1 MANSLQEQLMK
12 AGLADQKKARRAKQQ
27 KREDANKAK
36 RGEAVEESAAERVKR
51 QQAEKAQAD
60 RQKEAGRKAE
70 REKKEIA
77 AQIRQMIEQS
87 RLDRS
92 KGDVPYQ
99 FVQEKKIK
107 KAYVSAKQQGQLE
120 RGQIAIVAL
129 GESYELVPTVV
140 AEKIRQ
146 RDESA
151 ILLLNARAEQSAD
164 DDDDPYKDFP
174 IPDDLMW

>member
-27 KREDANKAK
+27 KRQEANQAK
-36 RGEAVEESAAERVKR
+36 RGEIELEDPAERARR
-51 QQAEKAQAD
+51 QREEKAEAD
-60 RQKEAGRKAE
+60 RQREAARKAE

-77 AQIRQMIEQS
+77 AQIKQMIEQS
-87 RLDRS
+87 RLDRQH
-92 KGDVPYQ
+92 GDVAYQ
-99 FVQEKKIK
+99 FVQDKKIK
-107 KAYVSAKQQGQLE
+107 KLHVTEPQRDQLA

-129 GESYELVPTVV
+129 DEGHELVPTTV

-146 RDESA
+146 RDEA
-151 ILLLNARAEQSAD
+151 AVVLLNDRNVQDE
-164 DDDDPYKDFP
+164 DDPYADYP

>member
-36 RGEAVEESAAERVKR
+36 RGEIELEDPAERARR
-51 QQAEKAQAD
+51 QRAEQAEQD
-60 RQKEAGRKAE
+60 RKREAARKAE

-87 RLDRS
+87 RLDRQA
-92 KGDVPYQ
+92 GEVPFQ
-99 FVQEKKIK
+99 FVQDKKVK
-107 KAYVSAKQQGQLE
+107 KAYVTARQQNQLE

-129 GESYELVPTVV
+129 DDGFELVPTVV

-146 RDESA
+146 RDPA
-151 ILLLNARAEQSAD
+151 AVLFLAERNTNEVD
-164 DDDDPYKDFP
+164 EDDPYKDFP

>member
-27 KREDANKAK
+27 KRQEANQAR
-36 RGEAVEESAAERVKR
+36 RGEIELEDPAERARR
-51 QQAEKAQAD
+51 QRAEKAEAD
-60 RQKEAGRKAE
+60 RQREAERKAE

-77 AQIRQMIEQS
+77 AQIKQMIEQS
-87 RLDRS
+87 RLDRQQ
-92 KGDVPYQ
+92 GDVAYQ
-99 FVQEKKIK
+99 FVQDKKIK
-107 KAYVSAKQQGQLE
+107 KAWVTTKQQGQLE

-129 GESYELVPTVV
+129 GDSYELVPTVV

-146 RDESA
+146 RDTASV
-151 ILLLNARAEQSAD
+151 LLLNERGSQAED
-164 DDDDPYKDFP
+164 EDDPYKDFP